1 MYLDQDNAP
10 NINQLTAFRR
20 DLHMHP
26 SLKYEENR
34 TADKIAAY
42 LTALGIPMVRG
53 LGTTGIVA
61 SIYGQGRDAANPGP
75 AIGIRADMD
84 ALPVQETNQFGHISQ
99 YPGRMHACGHDGH
112 TTMVMGAAEPARW
125 PA

>member
-1 MYLDQDNAP
+1 MYLDQQQAP

-26 SLKYEENR
+26 ELKYEENR

-53 LGTTGIVA
+53 LGFGADWGDRPLTAEYLLQEVLSAIRSARRLLV
-61 SIYGQGRDAANPGP
+61 DAAE
-75 AIGIRADMD
+75 ILLD
-84 ALPVQETNQFGHISQ
+84 HS
-99 YPGRMHACGHDGH
+99 
-112 TTMVMGAAEPARW
+112 
-125 PA
+125 